1 MTDMSSGSCSCPR
14 AHDPDTLVAAEGAE
28 AFESRLQSALPLS
41 EYLVQQ
47 LSSEV
52 DLGHDEGRAKLKD
65 LAVPL
70 FARMPDGIYREMVLE
85 RLSRHVGM
93 PAGRPEEENGGGRGG
108 TTGRAFGGRRPA
120 GPRTGCRPAVVPG
133 VAPQPAAPLPAAV
146 IC

>member
-1 MTDMSSGSCSCPR
+1 MFLPEG
-14 AHDPDTLVAAEGAE
+14 HDPDTLVAAEGAE

-85 RLSRHVGM
+85 RLVEARRHAG
-93 PAGRPEEENGGGRGG
+93 GRPEEEHGGGTDG
-108 TTGRAFGGRRPA
+108 TTGRAFGRRRRRDC
-120 GPRTGCRPAVVPG
+120 GPG
-133 VAPQPAAPLPAAV
+133 VGRQRFRGSRLLGRPRLSRPRLGRPR
-146 IC
+146 